1 MLAFGVPL
9 GMEITQKTQTS
20 YPSDVENQEWEFVEP
35 YLTLMTTEAPQRTHD
50 LRHVFNALRY
60 VIRSGCAWRFL
71 PHDFPPW
78 AAVYQQSQRWIE
90 AGSFEMIVD
99 DLRELLRVAAGKEK
113 QPTAVIYDGQT
124 LQGTIESGSRAGF
137 DGHKKQKGSKIHVAV
152 DTLGDLLALIVT
164 PANEQER
171 DQVGE
176 LSQQV
181 QEITGHNVE
190 LAWVDQGYTGQEA
203 AAGAQAEGINL
214 VVIRLPDAHK
224 GFVLL
229 PHRWVVERSFGWKSR
244 FRRLVR
250 DYERLASTVVGLH
263 FAAFACLML
272 RKLLGTP
279 QWSS

>member
-1 MLAFGVPL
+1 
-9 GMEITQKTQTS
+9 METLTKAITS
-20 YPSDVENQEWEFVEP
+20 YPSDVEDQEWIFVEP
-35 YLTLMTTEAPQRTHD
+35 YLTLMTVQAPQRTHD

-60 VIRSGCAWRFL
+60 IVRSGCAWRLL
-71 PHDFPPW
+71 PHDLPPW
-78 AAVYQQSQRWIE
+78 AAVYQQTQRWIV
-90 AGSFEMIVD
+90 AGSFEMMVD
-99 DLRELLRVAAGKEK
+99 DLRELIRVAAGKEK

-124 LQGTIESGSRAGF
+124 LQGTIESGARAGF
-137 DGHKKQKGSKIHVAV
+137 DGHKKKNGSKIHVAV

-171 DQVGE
+171 DQVAE
-176 LSQQV
+176 LSRQV
-181 QEITGHNVE
+181 QEITDHNVE
-190 LAWVDQGYTGQEA
+190 IAWVDQGYTGPETA
-203 AAGAQAEGINL
+203 AAAQAEGIDL

-229 PHRWVVERSFGWKSR
+229 PRRWVVERSFGWKSR

-250 DYERLASTVVGLH
+250 DYERLAETVAGLH
-263 FAAFACLML
+263 FVAFACLML

>member
-1 MLAFGVPL
+1 
-9 GMEITQKTQTS
+9 METLIKAKAS
-20 YPSDVENQEWEFVEP
+20 YPSDVEDLEWEFVEP
-35 YLTLMTTEAPQRTHD
+35 YLTLMTVEAPQRIHD
-50 LRHVFNALRY
+50 LRHIFNALRY
-60 VIRSGCAWRFL
+60 AVRSGCAWRFL

-78 AAVYQQSQRWIE
+78 AAVYQQTQRWIQ

-152 DTLGDLLALIVT
+152 DTLGDLLALIMT

-176 LSQQV
+176 LSRQV
-181 QEITGHNVE
+181 QEITDHHVE
-190 LAWVDQGYTGQEA
+190 LAWVDQGYTGEEA
-203 AAGAQAEGINL
+203 AAAAKAEGIDL
-214 VVIRLPDAHK
+214 VVVHLPDAHK

-229 PHRWVVERSFGWKSR
+229 AHRWVVERSFGWKSR

-250 DYERLASTVVGLH
+250 DYERLAASVVGMH
-263 FAAFACLML
+263 FVAFACLML